1 MMKRIVPSLL
11 IILVLTALSACSRVK
26 DIKITSCGVESF
38 TPKGLRSVDAVL
50 ALGIDNPS
58 IAFTIEGLDGVVK
71 YRGEELAIYTAD
83 TVSVDRKS
91 ARVYDLPCSATL
103 SDNMSLPRI
112 LSLMRKGNLEGF
124 TTDIVAKVKLRSGV
138 GTTLKFKDI
147 DLQQLME

>member
-58 IAFTIEGLDGVVK
+58 IAYHEAGRVVIP
-71 YRGEELAIYTAD
+71 GEELGIYTPTRAI
-83 TVSVDRKS
+83 DRK
-91 ARVYDLPCSATL
+91 AGYDLPCSATL
-103 SDNMSLPRI
+103 SDNVSLPRI

-124 TTDIVAKVKLRSGV
+124 TTDIVAKVRLRRGV